1 MTPGPATQW
10 HGMQVIARGA
20 NRVCVLDPDLPGHCL
35 KYELRP
41 TPGMRRYWR
50 RRLRHALSRRFPR
63 LGINAIELAAWQRLH
78 ARLGN
83 ALDGYVAPCV
93 GIVQTPAGPAL
104 RARLVADGAGNAAP
118 AVAALLDGGPAAAPF
133 DFAALARA
141 LDGFQAWLLAHRV
154 PLSDLNAGN
163 LAVVQRGDAPWLV
176 CVDVK
181 STLSG
186 RELVPLSR
194 WSWTLMRRKI
204 IRRCGRLRQRIG
216 DADRGGTLAD
226 PPGLP

>member
-1 MTPGPATQW
+1 
-10 HGMQVIARGA
+10 MQVIARGA

-41 TPGMRRYWR
+41 TPDLRRYWR
-50 RRLRHALSRRFPR
+50 RRLRHALSHRFPR
-63 LGINAIELAAWQRLH
+63 LGINAIELAAWLRLR
-78 ARLGN
+78 ARLGD
-83 ALDGYVAPCV
+83 ALDDRVAPCV
-93 GIVQTPAGPAL
+93 GIVQTSAGPAL
-104 RARLVADGAGNAAP
+104 RARLVAGDAGHAAP
-118 AVAALLDGGPAAAPF
+118 TIATLLDGGPSHAPF
-133 DFAALARA
+133 DFPALGRA
-141 LDGFQAWLLAHRV
+141 LDGFQAWLLAHRI

-163 LAVVQRGDAPWLV
+163 LAVVRRGDDPWLV

-204 IRRCGRLRQRIG
+204 GRRCGRLRRRLVAAAG
-216 DADRGGTLAD
+216 DGPLAD

>member
-1 MTPGPATQW
+1 MSAGDGTRW
-10 HGMQVIARGA
+10 RGMRVIARGA
-20 NRVCVLDPDLPGHCL
+20 NRVCVLDPELPGHCL

-41 TPGMRRYWR
+41 QPGMRRYWR
-50 RRLRHALSRRFPR
+50 RRLRHALSRRLPR
-63 LGINAIELAAWQRLH
+63 LGLNATELAAWRRLR
-78 ARLGN
+78 ARLGD
-83 ALDGYVAPCV
+83 ALDEHVAPCV

-104 RARLVADGAGNAAP
+104 RARLVAGAG
-118 AVAALLDGGPAAAPF
+118 GGPAPTIATLLEERTASC

-141 LDGFQAWLLAHRV
+141 LDGFQAWLLAHRI

-163 LAVVQRGDAPWLV
+163 LAVVRRNGGPWLV

-204 IRRCGRLRQRIG
+204 GRRCGRLRRRLVAAAG
-216 DADRGGTLAD
+216 DGPLAD